1 MKKGFF
7 AGLLVL
13 VGGLLVGCQST
24 QIVSPEPTNGE
35 LKRAAHDLIN
45 KLAEANGVWAFYSAK
60 HREKAKT
67 KDGQPSLPV
76 VVAVDP
82 VFKLS
87 RGRRR
92 VNVEALNSEF
102 KRLAIERGLFNVT
115 STVGRG
121 RIDQIRKLR
130 ELINDPAFQ
139 EKYVPKSGTM
149 IPPSALLQLHVV
161 ETRMMDDDGEQF
173 VGWTFAMYL
182 CDVESGRLVWL
193 GTHRVDYEP
202 EK

>member
-13 VGGLLVGCQST
+13 VGGLLIGCQST
-24 QIVSPEPTNGE
+24 QMVSQAPTNGE

-45 KLAEANGVWAFYSAK
+45 KLAEPNGVWASYSAK
-60 HREKAKT
+60 YREKAKT

-76 VVAVDP
+76 VVAVAP
-82 VFKLS
+82 VFKLFE
-87 RGRRR
+87 GRRS
-92 VNVEALNSEF
+92 VNVDALNSEF

-139 EKYVPKSGTM
+139 ATYVPQSGTM

>member
-13 VGGLLVGCQST
+13 VGGLLIGCQST
-24 QIVSPEPTNGE
+24 QMVSQTPTYKE
-35 LKRAAHDLIN
+35 LESAAHGLIN
-45 KLAEANGVWAFYSAK
+45 KLAEPNGVWAFYSAK
-60 HREKAKT
+60 YREKAKT

-82 VFKLS
+82 VFKLFG
-87 RGRRR
+87 GRRS
-92 VNVEALNSEF
+92 VNVEALNSKF

-115 STVGRG
+115 STVGPG

-139 EKYVPKSGTM
+139 EKYDPKSGTM

>member
-7 AGLLVL
+7 AGLLAL
-13 VGGLLVGCQST
+13 VGCLLVGCQST
-24 QIVSPEPTNGE
+24 QIVSSAPTPEE
-35 LKRAAHDLIN
+35 LESAAHGLVN
-45 KLAEANGVWAFYSAK
+45 KLSEPNGVWAVYSAK
-60 HREKAKT
+60 YREKAKT
-67 KDGQPSLPV
+67 KDGQFSLPV
-76 VVAVDP
+76 VWAVDP
-82 VFKLS
+82 VFKMFG
-87 RGRRR
+87 GRRH
-92 VNVEALNSEF
+92 VNVDALNSEF

-139 EKYVPKSGTM
+139 AKYVPQSGTM

-193 GTHRVDYEP
+193 GTHRVDHEP